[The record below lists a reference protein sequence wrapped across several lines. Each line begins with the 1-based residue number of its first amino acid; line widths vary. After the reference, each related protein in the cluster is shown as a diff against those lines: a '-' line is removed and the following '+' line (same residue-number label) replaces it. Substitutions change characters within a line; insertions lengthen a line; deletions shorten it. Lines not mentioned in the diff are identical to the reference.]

1 MAVRWHFSEA
11 TMKWRIVGV
20 SLMLA
25 AGSAAAQVQGPGLT
39 LPSFAVETVEL
50 TPSIGLRAWVGG
62 RPGLLASDGVVASSM
77 VLADWYPLSSG
88 FRVTGGLAYGSTR
101 VDSTGL
107 MMPTTTGGLGGY
119 ASFAAPGTA
128 LDIRSS
134 LAQGNPYLGVGWGLG
149 KNAASRLYLTAES
162 AEEQRATQR
171 PAVRGMAAD
180 CGADVRAL
188 AAGGR
193 SALRAGDVAGC
204 RAALLAFGPDFAT
217 PFSYAQAVWR
227 CSSNSAR
234 RRPR

>member
-1 MAVRWHFSEA
+1 
-11 TMKWRIVGV
+11 
-20 SLMLA
+20 
-25 AGSAAAQVQGPGLT
+25 
-39 LPSFAVETVEL
+39 VEL

-107 MMPTTTGGLGGY
+107 MMPTINGGLGGY
-119 ASFAAPGTA
+119 AGFAAPGTA

-149 KNAASRLYLTAES
+149 KTASSRLYLTADVGVMY
-162 AEEQRATQR
+162 QRGNLATWGC
-171 PAVRGMAAD
+171 PGGMAAGP

-188 AAGGR
+188 EAAGVVDEARFAPVMSLGVG
-193 SALRAGDVAGC
+193 LR
-204 RAALLAFGPDFAT
+204 F
-217 PFSYAQAVWR
+217 
-227 CSSNSAR
+227 
-234 RRPR
+234 